1 MFYLS
6 ADYDPFLTMT
16 LPASTDTIKILLHAA
31 CATFVTQRIEA
42 AQAAML
48 TAQESANSET
58 KSSAGDKYE
67 TGRAMAQEER
77 NRNAVQLQQALQL
90 QGELARI
97 NPELPSDAVRPGALV
112 QTSMGYFY
120 VSISAGK
127 LTVEGHD
134 YFAVSAAAPVA
145 AALAGKRSGE
155 EAIFNGKAVRILGV
169 Q

>member
-1 MFYLS
+1 MIQLS
-6 ADYDPFLTMT
+6 
-16 LPASTDTIKILLHAA
+16 STVKPLLHAA
-31 CATFVTQRIEA
+31 CAAFVAQRIEA

-97 NPELPSDAVRPGALV
+97 NPEIASDAVRPGALV
-112 QTSMGYFY
+112 QTTMGRFY
-120 VSISAGK
+120 ISISAGK
-127 LTVEGHD
+127 LTIDGQD

-145 AALAGKRSGE
+145 AILAGKQAGE
-155 EAIFNGKAVRILGV
+155 EVMFNGKKV
-169 Q
+169 QVQRVE

>member
-1 MFYLS
+1 
-6 ADYDPFLTMT
+6 MT
-16 LPASTDTIKILLHAA
+16 QPSSTIKPLLHAA
-31 CATFVTQRIEA
+31 CAAFVAERIEA

-97 NPELPSDAVRPGALV
+97 NPEVVSDAVRPGALV
-112 QTSMGYFY
+112 DTSMGCFY
-120 VSISAGK
+120 ISISAGK
-127 LTVEGHD
+127 LTVDGQD

-145 AALAGKRSGE
+145 AALTGKRAGE
-155 EAIFNGKAVRILGV
+155 DVVFNGKKV
-169 Q
+169 QIQQVE

>member
-1 MFYLS
+1 MIQRLS
-6 ADYDPFLTMT
+6 
-16 LPASTDTIKILLHAA
+16 TIKALLHAA
-31 CATFVTQRIEA
+31 CAAFVTQRIEA

-97 NPELPSDAVRPGALV
+97 NPEVAAESVRPGALV
-112 QTSMGYFY
+112 HTNIGCFFI
-120 VSISAGK
+120 SISAGK
-127 LTVEGHD
+127 LTLEGQD

-145 AALAGKRSGE
+145 ASLAGKRAGE
-155 EAIFNGKAVRILGV
+155 EVVFNGKKLQIQRIE
-169 Q
+169 

>member
-1 MFYLS
+1 MTQL
-6 ADYDPFLTMT
+6 PLTV
-16 LPASTDTIKILLHAA
+16 KFQLHAA
-31 CATFVTQRIEA
+31 CAAFITQRIEA

-97 NPELPSDAVRPGALV
+97 SPELASDAVRPGALV
-112 QTSMGYFY
+112 HTSIGRFY
-120 VSISAGK
+120 ISISAGK
-127 LTVEGHD
+127 LTVDGQD

-145 AALAGKRSGE
+145 AALAGKHAGE
-155 EAIFNGKAVRILGV
+155 EVMFNGKKIRIESIM
-169 Q
+169 